1 MPYTLKF
8 IDTLAVEVHSVPGR
22 HIPGRKFSQA
32 RPWNSSTIKNMFTTV
47 TLQRS
52 KALQYIIHILCRFQH
67 FLILKLMALLL
78 DWHHVSQTQ
87 QDLKHTASEAAC
99 CFLSERPPSVI
110 QRPVFV
116 WTRKQ
121 SPPGSGACRRVS
133 GGWACTHLSAQPEEV
148 TCRLPKCTGPLLCQ

>member
-8 IDTLAVEVHSVPGR
+8 IDMLAAEMHGVPGI

-32 RPWNSSTIKNMFTTV
+32 RPWNSSAKKNMFTTV
-47 TLQRS
+47 TVQSS
-52 KALQYIIHILCRFQH
+52 KALQYIINILCSFQH
-67 FLILKLMALLL
+67 LLILKLMALLL
-78 DWHHVSQTQ
+78 DWHHVSQSQ
-87 QDLKHTASEAAC
+87 QDLKHAASKAAC

-133 GGWACTHLSAQPEEV
+133 GG
-148 TCRLPKCTGPLLCQ
+148 